1 MQPFFLPCTNLDALG
16 YTFHVAWIC
25 NALSL
30 IPPHPPSN
38 FSVYITFP
46 NTLRCTTPL
55 IDAPSPSRCTKL
67 LIHAPSLARHVSKH
81 DAVCVPAREERQV
94 LGGHRLGVE
103 DLGMPG
109 RREGGGGAKVWTCM
123 YQLGK
128 RARTG
133 PAQECLGA
141 GGGEEVWTRH
151 YTGGK
156 KCPLPPPPLY
166 PLVRPQTPPALLS
179 PAGQLLLCRV
189 QVVGLNQGDTRS
201 HCIRAVEGGGGR
213 IERRVGMRKKGLRG
227 KRHGREGEGG
237 DREKRRGQEGI
248 HRMTRR
254 GPG

>member
-1 MQPFFLPCTNLDALG
+1 MQGDAQLGYTPHPRQAVRGRQYVRGRQELGTNCQMQPFFLPCTNLDALG

-30 IPPHPPSN
+30 IPPHPPSH

-46 NTLRCTTPL
+46 NTSCCPTPL
-55 IDAPSPSRCTKL
+55 IDAPSPSRFTKL
-67 LIHAPSLARHVSKH
+67 LIHAPSLARHVSEH
-81 DAVCVPAREERQV
+81 DAVCVPAGEERQV

-128 RARTG
+128 RARTD

-156 KCPLPPPPLY
+156 KCPLPPPPCIPSSAPKKTCSSLTSWAAPPLPCTSDGSEPGRHPPPPHERCSTDAGYILVY
-166 PLVRPQTPPALLS
+166 PQIS
-179 PAGQLLLCRV
+179 
-189 QVVGLNQGDTRS
+189 
-201 HCIRAVEGGGGR
+201 
-213 IERRVGMRKKGLRG
+213 
-227 KRHGREGEGG
+227 
-237 DREKRRGQEGI
+237 
-248 HRMTRR
+248 
-254 GPG
+254 